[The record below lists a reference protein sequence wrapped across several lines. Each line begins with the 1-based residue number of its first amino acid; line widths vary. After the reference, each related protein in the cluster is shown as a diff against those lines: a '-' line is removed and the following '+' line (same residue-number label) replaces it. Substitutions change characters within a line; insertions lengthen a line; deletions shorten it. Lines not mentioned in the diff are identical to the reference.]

1 MSRNANSRFAL
12 NPTNIDISRS
22 RFKRDDSVKTTFNTG
37 QLIPFYC
44 DEVLPGDT
52 FDIETSKVVRLQTPI
67 APIMDN
73 MYLDTYWFFCPNRL
87 VWSHWKEF
95 MGENTESAWIPKTEY
110 TVPQVTAPEN
120 GWNIGTLADY
130 FGIPTGVAGLSVS
143 ALPFRAY
150 SLIVNEWFR
159 DENLTDPL
167 YIPVDDANVVG
178 SNGSNYLTDTYKGGA
193 PFIAAKYHDLF
204 TSALPAPQK
213 GPDVTIPLGTNAPV
227 YTGIDVP
234 KNVTSALV
242 WRRIDNNPFPS
253 ADTSYGL
260 EIRTDGAKNG
270 FANLDA
276 TASVGSDIV
285 PVYPSNLY
293 ADISMATGQT
303 INALRTAFQ
312 IQKLFE
318 KDAIGGTRYIE
329 IIKSH
334 FGVTSPDARLQRPEY
349 LGGNRIP
356 INIHQVL
363 SSAETTEAEIGATGA
378 YSLTVDAHKDFTH
391 SFTEHGYIIGLCV
404 VRYDHSYQQGLERH
418 WTRKDRFDYYW
429 PVLANL
435 GNMKIRNDQIYA
447 TGTSTDDEVFGYS
460 EAWAEYRYKPSYVTG
475 EMRSAAS
482 HSLDVWH
489 LADEYS
495 ELPVLSDGWI
505 REDKSNVDRAL
516 TVQSSVSNQIFAD
529 FYVKNYTTRPMP
541 LYSIPGL
548 IDHH

>member
-22 RFKRDDSVKTTFNTG
+22 RFKRDDSIKTTFNTG

-95 MGENTESAWIPKTEY
+95 MGENTESAWIPETEY
-110 TVPQVTAPEN
+110 TIPQVTAPEN
-120 GWNIGTLADY
+120 GWSIGTLADY
-130 FGIPTGVAGLSVS
+130 FGIPTGVDGLSVS

-150 SLIVNEWFR
+150 ALIANEWFR

-213 GPDVTIPLGTNAPV
+213 GPDVNVPLNGNAPV
-227 YTGIDVP
+227 ITTSNGHPVLNEPLIWRFPQGTLTTQQNYNLVAGAAASDTLVSNGVSANSDTIINGNLAPVNLWADLG
-234 KNVTSALV
+234 KVTQ
-242 WRRIDNNPFPS
+242 
-253 ADTSYGL
+253 TS
-260 EIRTDGAKNG
+260 
-270 FANLDA
+270 
-276 TASVGSDIV
+276 
-285 PVYPSNLY
+285 
-293 ADISMATGQT
+293 
-303 INALRTAFQ
+303 INSLRTAFQ

-429 PVLANL
+429 PVLANI
-435 GNMKIRNDQIYA
+435 GNMAIRNDQIYA
-447 TGTSTDDEVFGYS
+447 TGTSTDEEVFGYS

-475 EMRSAAS
+475 EMRSAAPK
-482 HSLDVWH
+482 SLDVWH
-489 LADEYS
+489 LADEYNS
-495 ELPVLSDGWI
+495 LPVLSDSWI

-529 FYVKNYTTRPMP
+529 IYVKNYTTRPMP
-541 LYSIPGL
+541 LFSIPGL

>member
-22 RFKRDDSVKTTFNTG
+22 RFKRDDSVKTTFNVG

-95 MGENTESAWIPKTEY
+95 MGENTESAWIPETEY
-110 TVPQVTAPEN
+110 TIPQVTAPEN

-130 FGIPTGVAGLSVS
+130 FGIPTGVSGLSIS

-150 SLIVNEWFR
+150 SLIANEWFR

-178 SNGSNYLTDTYKGGA
+178 SNGDNYLTDTYKGGA

-213 GPDVTIPLGTNAPV
+213 GPDVTIPLGLSAPV
-227 YTGIDVP
+227 YAKAGLDNGNISKSSLEFKNANTFFNGNIDLVGFKNSTNFNYAVGGIYHSDDLVDVQ
-234 KNVTSALV
+234 
-242 WRRIDNNPFPS
+242 
-253 ADTSYGL
+253 
-260 EIRTDGAKNG
+260 
-270 FANLDA
+270 NL
-276 TASVGSDIV
+276 
-285 PVYPSNLY
+285 YPSNLM
-293 ADISMATGQT
+293 ADLSRATPAS

-363 SSAETTEAEIGATGA
+363 SSAETTQAEIGATGA
-378 YSLTVDAHKDFTH
+378 YSLTVDSHNDFTH

-404 VRYDHSYQQGLERH
+404 VRYDHSYQQGIERH

-435 GNMKIRNDQIYA
+435 GNMAIRNDQIYA
-447 TGTSTDDEVFGYS
+447 TGTSTDEEVFGYS

-475 EMRSAAS
+475 EMRSVAS
-482 HSLDVWH
+482 NSLDVWH
-489 LADEYS
+489 LADEYTQ
-495 ELPVLSDGWI
+495 LPVLSDGWI

-529 FYVKNYTTRPMP
+529 IYVKNYTTRPMP